1 LRLSRAAL
9 LRPLLAALAIAAAG
23 FMVEGSSAQVAPAP
37 PAATPPAAPPYR
49 VDVPAQKTLYTYGP
63 DGRYLLA
70 GSWLFRFDLGR
81 GSSAHFERSNSVA
94 GWKTVSVPNAWNA
107 TDQSSASM
115 RGTVAW
121 YRKDFRLPSSDPGA
135 TWIVRF
141 ESVNYRSDVWL
152 NGQPIGSHAGVFLPF
167 EFELPGKLLK
177 RGATNHLVIRVD
189 NRRHLTDFPPASIG
203 TNGAPSGGWWNYG
216 GILRE
221 VYLRKVNR
229 IDFQSVQVLPILPCP
244 TCPASI
250 RYRVALRN
258 YAASTQSVNLSAT
271 FGTHAAVNLGSV
283 ALGAGAAHTF
293 VRTVPIGHAQLWY
306 PASPYLYDVNLNVRA
321 GATHVAHYF
330 LRSGVRSIQVSSDG
344 LLLLN
349 GQVLNMRGVGLQED
363 SKLYGFAIDNTI
375 RARYIAETKA
385 LGATFIRS
393 QYPLHPY
400 IEELADANGIMLWSE
415 IPVFSVHTPYLDQ
428 PGVLRQAHDDVQ
440 QNILANGSHASVII
454 WSIANELSPTPEPA
468 QTRFIN
474 STVAAAK
481 GLDPTR
487 PVGLA
492 VASNPVN
499 GCQAGPYSALDVIGL
514 NDYFGWYQGQGAG
527 IADRDLLSDYLDSM
541 RLCYPHK
548 ALMVTEF
555 GAEANRP
562 GPVEERGT
570 YAFQTDFLDFH
581 LALFASKPWL
591 AAATWWALEEFRV
604 RPGWDGGDPRPQPP
618 IHNKGLISFDGVP
631 KPAYFEAQRVFS
643 ATPQLRPR

>member
-1 LRLSRAAL
+1 
-9 LRPLLAALAIAAAG
+9 
-23 FMVEGSSAQVAPAP
+23 
-37 PAATPPAAPPYR
+37 
-49 VDVPAQKTLYTYGP
+49 
-63 DGRYLLA
+63 
-70 GSWLFRFDLGR
+70 
-81 GSSAHFERSNSVA
+81 
-94 GWKTVSVPNAWNA
+94 
-107 TDQSSASM
+107 M

-152 NGQPIGSHAGVFLPF
+152 NGQEIGSHAGVFLPF
-167 EFELPGKLLK
+167 EFELPGNLLK
-177 RGATNHLVIRVD
+177 RGTTNHLVIRVD
-189 NRRHLTDFPPASIG
+189 NRRHITDFPPASFG
-203 TNGAPSGGWWNYG
+203 TNHLPSGGWWNYG

-221 VYLRKVNR
+221 VYLRRVNR
-229 IDFQSVQVLPILPCP
+229 IDFQSVQVLPELPCA
-244 TCPASI
+244 TCPASV
-250 RYRVALRN
+250 RYRVELRN
-258 YAASTQSVNLSAT
+258 YARSTQNVGLAAS
-271 FGTHAAVNLGSV
+271 FGTHAFNLGSV
-283 ALGAGAAHTF
+283 ALRAGATHGF
-293 VRTVPIGHAQLWY
+293 LRTVPIGHAQLWY
-306 PASPYLYDVNLNVRA
+306 PSSPYLYDVNLDASA
-321 GATHVAHYF
+321 GATKVAHYF

-415 IPVFSVHTPYLDQ
+415 IPVFSVHTQFLAAPA
-428 PGVLRQAHDDVQ
+428 VVREAHDDIQ
-440 QNILANGSHASVII
+440 QNILANGSHPSVII

-474 STVAAAK
+474 RTVATAHA
-481 GLDPTR
+481 LDPTR

-499 GCQAGPYSALDVIGL
+499 GCQAGPYSALQVIGL
-514 NDYFGWYQGQGAG
+514 NDYFGWYTGAEAG
-527 IADRDLLSDYLDSM
+527 ISDRDLLSDYLDSM
-541 RLCYPHK
+541 RRCYPHK
-548 ALMVTEF
+548 ALMVSEF

-581 LALFASKPWL
+581 VNLFNSKPWL

-604 RPGWDGGDPRPQPP
+604 RPGWDGANPRPQPP

-631 KPAYFEAQRVFS
+631 KPAYYEAQRLFA